1 MKKEMQRRFFDV
13 SLEARDDG
21 EQGIISGKPI
31 VYNRVADLGYFDEV
45 ILPGALDNA
54 DLTDVRLCLNHD
66 TSYVY
71 ARSRRNNPNST
82 MQLKT
87 ASDGLDIE
95 AHLNIESSPKAQDF
109 YSAVKRGDMDK
120 MSFMFLVG
128 DEEWENVES
137 DHPLRKIRSIETV
150 LEVSCVTFPAYEQ
163 TEINARS
170 KEELESYLD
179 SLESEGVARSLESD
193 NCDEDTYKRDLELAK
208 AKIRILG
215 GI

>member
-1 MKKEMQRRFFDV
+1 MNKEMQRRFFDV

-128 DEEWENVES
+128 DEEWENIES

-170 KEELESYLD
+170 KEELDSYLS
-179 SLESEGVARSLESD
+179 SLESERKAQSLESD

-208 AKIRILG
+208 LKSQIL
-215 GI
+215 

>member
-13 SLEARDDG
+13 SLEAREDG

-179 SLESEGVARSLESD
+179 SLESEKLAQSLESD